1 MAISWKTTAI
11 FLWAAAQGAVLSA
24 QWTSGPALGPAGAGF
39 SPTTNY
45 ATPPV
50 VSMPTTQAPAELPV
64 PPNAAP
70 TNAAP
75 TYVAPSYAAPATP
88 AGSPGTGQ
96 AVMQPYNPVRTQPPA
111 AAPTQETAPI
121 ATPYV
126 PNPYGG
132 GTAAPSSGPQSYTMP
147 TYPTP
152 NVGAANVAAPNYNAP
167 TTAQLPIGQPT
178 YSPSPAPYAA
188 QPMPPGNLIRNEIS
202 PYAHPQSPPKQ
213 SSWLPTKV
221 ASLMPPSWTGIGQS
235 APAAA
240 QQSSYS
246 PYGPSYCDPNAC
258 CPPAAACGTCEGFC
272 DNLAI
277 ISMFDAFKN
286 PVDLD
291 GLNAN
296 FGKRVGAFGA
306 FPLLREW
313 GIGGQIGGT
322 AGWYDWRGSQFTGD
336 QDRFQNFTSVGIFQR
351 PCGSG
356 FGWGVTH
363 DWLYD
368 DFYADMHFSQ
378 FRVAGSYQFQ
388 PGNEIGVWAA
398 LPQARD
404 EAFIGTPA
412 VQNRFQTLLQGNLY
426 WRQVWC
432 DWAST
437 TVFAG
442 LAESPSDISY
452 GSNVQ
457 VAVNRFVAVTG
468 AVEYVLP
475 GSGGNEGHQEEIWNL
490 SLGVTIYP
498 GTAMRNARS
507 QFRPF
512 LPMAD
517 NGNMAVWR
525 K

>member
-1 MAISWKTTAI
+1 MAISWKTTAV

-24 QWTSGPALGPAGAGF
+24 QWGSGPAFGPAGAGF
-39 SPTTNY
+39 SPNTNY

-50 VSMPTTQAPAELPV
+50 VSLPPTQTPAELPV
-64 PPNAAP
+64 PSNAAP
-70 TNAAP
+70 SN
-75 TYVAPSYAAPATP
+75 AAPATGPTIP
-88 AGSPGTGQ
+88 ANAGQ

-111 AAPTQETAPI
+111 AATAPGSAPI

-126 PNPYGG
+126 PSPNAG
-132 GTAAPSSGPQSYTMP
+132 GTMAANAGPQSYTLP
-147 TYPTP
+147 NYPAPNSATP
-152 NVGAANVAAPNYNAP
+152 NYGAPNYNTAS
-167 TTAQLPIGQPT
+167 TAQLPIGQPT
-178 YSPSPAPYAA
+178 YTQTQVTTPQYGG
-188 QPMPPGNLIRNEIS
+188 QPMPPGNLTRSEIS
-202 PYAHPQSPPKQ
+202 PYAKPQSPP
-213 SSWLPTKV
+213 SFTTWIPTKV
-221 ASLMPPSWTGIGQS
+221 ASLLPHISSGAT
-235 APAAA
+235 APA
-240 QQSSYS
+240 QSSMPQPGYS
-246 PYGPSYCDPNAC
+246 PYGQQSCDPNVC
-258 CPPAAACGTCEGFC
+258 CPPAAGCAPSEGMF
-272 DNLAI
+272 DNVAL

-313 GIGGQIGGT
+313 GIGGQIGAT
-322 AGWYDWRGSQFTGD
+322 AGWYDWRGSQYTGD
-336 QDRFQNFTSVGIFQR
+336 NDRFQNFTSVGIFQR
-351 PCGSG
+351 PCGAG
-356 FGWGVTH
+356 FGWGITH

-368 DFYADMHFSQ
+368 DFYSDMHYSQ
-378 FRVAGSYQFQ
+378 FRVASSYQYE

-426 WRQVWC
+426 WRRVWC

-437 TVFAG
+437 NIFAG

-457 VAVNRFVAVTG
+457 VAVNKYVAVTG

-475 GSGGNEGHQEEIWNL
+475 GSGGNVGRQEEIWNL
-490 SLGVTIYP
+490 SFGITIYP
-498 GTAMRNARS
+498 GSAMRNARS

>member
-1 MAISWKTTAI
+1 MAISWKTTAV

-24 QWTSGPALGPAGAGF
+24 QWGSGPALAPAGAGF

-50 VSMPTTQAPAELPV
+50 VSLPPTQAPAELPV
-64 PPNAAP
+64 PTNAVP

-75 TYVAPSYAAPATP
+75 ASVAPAATPVAPSDA
-88 AGSPGTGQ
+88 GQ

-111 AAPTQETAPI
+111 TAPATGSPPV

-126 PNPYGG
+126 QSPYVGG
-132 GTAAPSSGPQSYTMP
+132 PSAGNAGPQSYNLP
-147 TYPTP
+147 NYPTP
-152 NVGAANVAAPNYNAP
+152 NYATPNNATPSYNTAS
-167 TTAQLPIGQPT
+167 TAQLPIGQPT
-178 YSPSPAPYAA
+178 YPPASMPQYTG
-188 QPMPPGNLIRNEIS
+188 QPMPPGNLTRNEIS
-202 PYAHPQSPPKQ
+202 PYAKPQSPP
-213 SSWLPTKV
+213 SFTAWLPTKV
-221 ASLMPPSWTGIGQS
+221 ANLMPHFSSGTV
-235 APAAA
+235 APA
-240 QQSSYS
+240 QPDYSSY
-246 PYGPSYCDPNAC
+246 GQPSCDPNVC
-258 CPPAAACGTCEGFC
+258 CPPTADCAPSEGLC

-277 ISMFDAFKN
+277 ISMFDAFRN

-291 GLNAN
+291 ALNAN

-306 FPLLREW
+306 FPLMREW
-313 GIGGQIGGT
+313 GLGGQIGST

-336 QDRFQNFTSVGIFQR
+336 NDRFQNFTTVGIFHR
-351 PCGSG
+351 PCASG
-356 FGWGVTH
+356 FGWGIAH

-368 DFYADMHFSQ
+368 YYYSDMHFSQ
-378 FRVAGSYQFQ
+378 FRVAGSYQFS
-388 PGNEIGVWAA
+388 PGNELGVWAA
-398 LPQARD
+398 LPQRRD
-404 EAFIGTPA
+404 ETFVGTPA
-412 VQNRFQTLLQGNLY
+412 VENEFQTLLQGNLY

-432 DWAST
+432 EWAST
-437 TVFAG
+437 SVFAG

-452 GSNVQ
+452 GTNVQ
-457 VAVNRFVAVTG
+457 VAVNRYVALTG
-468 AVEYVLP
+468 AMEYVLP
-475 GSGGNEGHQEEIWNL
+475 GSGGNDGYQEEIWNL

-498 GTAMRNARS
+498 GSAMRNARS

>member
-1 MAISWKTTAI
+1 MAISWKSTAV
-11 FLWAAAQGAVLSA
+11 FLWAAAQSAVLSA
-24 QWTSGPALGPAGAGF
+24 QWNSGPALGHAGAGF
-39 SPTTNY
+39 SPNTNY

-50 VSMPTTQAPAELPV
+50 VSLPPTQAPAELPV
-64 PPNAAP
+64 P

-75 TYVAPSYAAPATP
+75 TPAAPAATPVAPS
-88 AGSPGTGQ
+88 GQ
-96 AVMQPYNPVRTQPPA
+96 AVMQPYNPVRIQPPTT
-111 AAPTQETAPI
+111 APTQESAPV

-126 PNPYGG
+126 PNPYPGG
-132 GTAAPSSGPQSYTMP
+132 GTTTPSTGPQSYTMP
-147 TYPTP
+147 TYGAP
-152 NVGAANVAAPNYNAP
+152 NATAANVVAPNYNAP

-178 YSPSPAPYAA
+178 YTPSQSPYGA
-188 QPMPPGNLIRNEIS
+188 QPIPPGNLTRNEIS
-202 PYAHPQSPPKQ
+202 PYANPQSPPKFTE
-213 SSWLPTKV
+213 WLPTKV
-221 ASLMPPSWTGIGQS
+221 ASLVPHSWTGIASPAPS
-235 APAAA
+235 AAP
-240 QQSSYS
+240 QPGYS
-246 PYGPSYCDPNAC
+246 PYGQATCDPNAC

-272 DNLAI
+272 DNLAL

-313 GIGGQIGGT
+313 GIGGQIGST

-336 QDRFQNFTSVGIFQR
+336 NDRFQNFTSVGIFQR

-388 PGNEIGVWAA
+388 PGNELGVWAA
-398 LPQARD
+398 LPQGRD

-426 WRQVWC
+426 WRRVWC

-457 VAVNRFVAVTG
+457 VAVNKYVAVTG

-475 GSGGNEGHQEEIWNL
+475 GSGGNVSHQEEIWNL